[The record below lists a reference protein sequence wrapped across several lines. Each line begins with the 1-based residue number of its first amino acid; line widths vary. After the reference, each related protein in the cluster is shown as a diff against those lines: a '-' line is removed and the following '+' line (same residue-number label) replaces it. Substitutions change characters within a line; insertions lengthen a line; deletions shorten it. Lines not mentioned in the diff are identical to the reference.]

1 MITIYFLILNIFT
14 ILHSIPRLQV
24 IPQLI
29 ARLESSKSN
38 VSKVVN
44 QILIEIGIHHPQALI
59 YPLSV
64 AQKSLIEERKT
75 AAEKVLNSM
84 REHSNNLVNQAL
96 MVNEELIRIS
106 ILCDEMWSKGIEE
119 ALVLFYHTSNENA
132 MIKIL
137 DNLFSISA
145 KEPVTLKELA
155 FKNTYGRDLNQAK
168 ELYTHWKKS
177 KEMIFISQA
186 WRILNQIFL
195 RLNCQMSNTTTSFD
209 LQYVSPKLLNCK
221 SIELSIP
228 GMLSLIIDLNNVS
241 NKFILFYIPC
251 ICRKLQ
257 SIQTNHKNRFICN
270 NIKSNG

>member
-1 MITIYFLILNIFT
+1 M
-14 ILHSIPRLQV
+14 
-24 IPQLI
+24 I

-251 ICRKLQ
+251 ILQ
-257 SIQTNHKNRFICN
+257 EATVH
-270 NIKSNG
+270 SNQS